1 MINLLPSD
9 IRQNYVYARRNTS
22 LFRWS
27 LLLLLSIAGVGVI
40 VAGGLFYINKSIN
53 DYTANNAKAQQA
65 LKDQKIDDVQKQ
77 VQAISGS
84 LKLVV
89 QVLSKE
95 VLFSKLI
102 TKIGAAIPAK
112 ATLTDLNISKTQG
125 GIDLTAVAKDYNTA
139 TQVQVNL
146 QDPANKI
153 FDKADLIGITCNTST
168 TTDANYPCT
177 VTIRAQFTKNN
188 PYLFISSSGSTSP

>member
-1 MINLLPSD
+1 MINLIPSD
-9 IRQNYVYARRNTS
+9 IRQNYVYARRNTT
-22 LFRWS
+22 LLRWS
-27 LLLLLSIAGVGVI
+27 ILFLVSIVGVGVI

-53 DYTANNAKAQQA
+53 DYTAQNAKSQQE
-65 LKDQKIDDVQKQ
+65 LKDQKIEDVQKQ
-77 VQAISGS
+77 VQDISGS

-102 TKIGAAIPAK
+102 AKIGAAIPTK

-125 GIDLTAVAKDYNTA
+125 GIDLTAVAKDYDTA
-139 TQVQVNL
+139 SQVQVNL

-153 FDKADLIGITCNTST
+153 FDKADLIGITCNAS
-168 TTDANYPCT
+168 NNVVYPCT
-177 VTIRAQFTKNN
+177 VNVRAQFTKNN
-188 PYLFISSSGSTSP
+188 PFLFISPSASAKP